1 MSDEIKDK
9 IELIAEESITK
20 INKSENINE
29 LEAIR
34 ILYLG
39 IPSESKRNPLGHLQ
53 EISGE
58 ILRNHVRFMRESL
71 LGNTWECSG
80 MLRNAGECWGML
92 GKAR

>member
-39 IPSESKRNPLGHLQ
+39 KKGIITYFLKEC
-53 EISGE
+53 EIK
-58 ILRNHVRFMRESL
+58 N
-71 LGNTWECSG
+71 
-80 MLRNAGECWGML
+80 
-92 GKAR
+92 